1 MAQMTPEEF
10 IEALESVTESLRNN
24 KTANQ
29 QQAEQLLKSI
39 GIDKSRADE
48 VLKSGQKFGT
58 SSATMIKGMAS
69 GADSAKQMAASL
81 DMVVTG
87 LELLLSLI
95 PGYRLLK
102 VGILLATKALS
113 GLTKAAT
120 EQAQAEFK
128 AYQQLNQIGAAGA
141 EGLRGVFDTVQK
153 FGYNVNELDK
163 MVALVAANSESLA
176 EFGGLASQGTTA
188 FADAMNQLTHG
199 QVGIELAALGKN
211 LDDVNGAGAAY
222 IRMQTMLGRTQQQV
236 GYDLAGQTKQY
247 IMDLDRLQRLT
258 GTSAD
263 ALEKQQQ
270 AALLD
275 SAYASYID
283 QLESSGEAGKAQAK
297 NIKDVLAV
305 LPKEMQELARRG
317 IGGDVGAAAQLNF
330 IAPSL
335 IKNLRDGS
343 ATFEGTVDSVNKDL
357 LRYKERFGRS
367 YQTNAEGMDAFGLK
381 YATVSEG
388 IAKTSDIR
396 RRSEDA
402 SIEAA
407 NAGTKAD
414 VKNMATAEVL
424 NRQNTANLQTM
435 IQHGVGPATTAL
447 AKLAEVTNAVTS
459 RLPGGKGVTT
469 GAGSVP
475 VGASPGVV
483 PGRSVTIGGQVRS
496 GGDRNWR
503 NNNPGNIEYGDFA
516 IRMGAIGSDG
526 RFAIFPTEEMGRKA
540 ADTLLKGKSYANL
553 SAAQAINKWAPS
565 TENDPKAY
573 AARIAQQTGLDMNKR
588 YADMSPQE
596 QAKFL
601 DAMNRVEG
609 GRAGSIS
616 GPSGGYKSANIANP
630 ASTLP
635 ASADSA
641 QARAAAQNDR
651 SDDILDMMRGR
662 LEEQTRLQREANDKL
677 AAINTNTR

>member
-24 KTANQ
+24 KSANQ

-39 GIDKSRADE
+39 GIDKTRADE
-48 VLKSGQKFGT
+48 VLKAGKQFGT
-58 SSATMIKGMAS
+58 SSATMVKSMYA

-81 DMVVTG
+81 DVVSTAID
-87 LELLLSLI
+87 LLI
-95 PGYRLLK
+95 PGSKLFKFVLN
-102 VGILLATKALS
+102 LAVKAIS

-199 QVGIELAALGKN
+199 QTGAELGALGKN
-211 LDDVNGAGAAY
+211 LEDINGAGAAY
-222 IRMQTMLGRTQQQV
+222 IRMQTMLGRTQQQI
-236 GYDLAGQTKQY
+236 GYDLAGKTKQY

-263 ALEKQQQ
+263 ALQKQQQ

-283 QLESSGEAGKAQAK
+283 NLEASGEAGKAQAK
-297 NIKDVLAV
+297 NIQDVLAT

-317 IGGDVGAAAQLNF
+317 IGGDVGAAQQLNF

-357 LRYKERFGRS
+357 LRYKEKFGVA
-367 YQTNAEGMDAFGLK
+367 YQTNAEGMEQFGLK
-381 YATVSEG
+381 YVTITEA

-402 SIEAA
+402 AIEAA
-407 NAGTKAD
+407 NAGNQAD
-414 VKNMATAEVL
+414 VKRMANAEVL
-424 NRQNTANLQTM
+424 NRQNTANLQEM
-435 IQHGVGPATTAL
+435 IQKGVGPATTAL
-447 AKLAEVTNAVTS
+447 ELFAKVANAAS
-459 RLPGGKGVTT
+459 GALPGSKNVTT
-469 GAGSVP
+469 GAGAVP
-475 VGASPGVV
+475 VGPSPGVV
-483 PGRSVTIGGQVRS
+483 SGKSVTIGGQVRT

-503 NNNPGNIEYGDFA
+503 NNNPGNIEYGQFA
-516 IRMGAIGSDG
+516 ISMGAIGSDG

-553 SAAQAINKWAPS
+553 SAAAAINKWAPS
-565 TENDPKAY
+565 NENDPKAY
-573 AARIAQQTGLDMNKR
+573 AANIAKQTGLDMNKR
-588 YADMSPQE
+588 YVDMSPQE

-609 GRAGSIS
+609 GRAGSVS
-616 GPSGGYKSANIANP
+616 GPNSRYDAKTAGISP

-635 ASADSA
+635 ASYDSDR
-641 QARAAAQNDR
+641 ARAAAQNDR
-651 SDDILDMMRGR
+651 SEDILASFSSR
-662 LEEQTRLQREANDKL
+662 LEEQNRLQREANDKL
-677 AAINTNTR
+677 AAIRTNTR